1 MQVGIE
7 GQLELIFQF
16 LVGLHFIFRCRV
28 NLMISVVSPQE
39 LDEALG
45 CACMFKHELVER
57 ILALL
62 KACLDLAAAL
72 QLVDGGGK
80 SDLAFKYLHML
91 LCLDQ
96 TAVQVIEGS
105 ADAFGRCICLY
116 RLRERVL
123 DALSLVERLLVL
135 LGISSLGGQRCCS
148 L

>member
-1 MQVGIE
+1 M
-7 GQLELIFQF
+7 
-16 LVGLHFIFRCRV
+16 LH
-28 NLMISVVSPQE
+28 VVSPQE

-96 TAVQVIEGS
+96 TAVKVNEGS
-105 ADAFGRCICLY
+105 ADAFGHYICNYLM
-116 RLRERVL
+116 
-123 DALSLVERLLVL
+123 
-135 LGISSLGGQRCCS
+135 CCN
-148 L
+148 